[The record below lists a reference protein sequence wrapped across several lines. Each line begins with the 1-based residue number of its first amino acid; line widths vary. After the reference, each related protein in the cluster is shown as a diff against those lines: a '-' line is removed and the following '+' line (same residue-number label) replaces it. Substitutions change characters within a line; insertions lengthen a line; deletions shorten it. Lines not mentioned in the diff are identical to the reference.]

1 MVIWLKRR
9 KERQQGKMLMEK
21 ITDTL
26 KKRRKSKDSI
36 QRRSEVEKLEGK
48 VRRYRVKRKAA

>member
-1 MVIWLKRR
+1 
-9 KERQQGKMLMEK
+9 MEK